1 MNCGTPQ
8 MAPLTRQDKLLQV
21 LQDRRSR
28 WETMPVDVRICV
40 IAATNRDLEDAV
52 ARGAFRGELY
62 NLLKVAEIAASP
74 LTKSVTWPSRR
85 KRSRLD
91 ASWRGSSRSTST
103 TKPVALRHN
112 RLRRGADLP
121 ALRAPVTRRHRVRR
135 QHRSGSE
142 VVLRVPGRADA
153 RSVTSCRKLERG
165 LSPS

>member
-1 MNCGTPQ
+1 

-52 ARGAFRGELY
+52 ARGEFMGELY

-74 LTKSVTWPSRR
+74 LTKEERDLAKAEEEEQARR
-85 KRSRLD
+85 ELAWLEPIDVPNEACR
-91 ASWRGSSRSTST
+91 AC
-103 TKPVALRHN
+103 HN